1 MQKAG
6 KIKIIVDKK
15 KAADGREFFAA
26 GIRVTLDDRSDKI
39 GYKIREARQVMR
51 VPYMLIIG
59 AKEVENGNVSVRD
72 RDTDETTVMTV
83 DELIS
88 KLQQEISERR
98 S

>member
-1 MQKAG
+1 
-6 KIKIIVDKK
+6 
-15 KAADGREFFAA
+15 
-26 GIRVTLDDRSDKI
+26 
-39 GYKIREARQVMR
+39 MR

-83 DELIS
+83 DELIA

>member
-1 MQKAG
+1 MS
-6 KIKIIVDKK
+6 VSDKSEDYARQVYDK
-15 KAADGREFFAA
+15 LFAA

-83 DELIS
+83 DELIA